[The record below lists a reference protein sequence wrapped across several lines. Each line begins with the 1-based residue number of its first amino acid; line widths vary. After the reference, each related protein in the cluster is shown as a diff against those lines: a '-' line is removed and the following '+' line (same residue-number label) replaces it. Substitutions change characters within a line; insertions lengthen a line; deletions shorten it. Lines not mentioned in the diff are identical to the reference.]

1 MMILTLLALT
11 ALQGAVTAM
20 PQQATEARIEASSAE
35 PFVAKGLLL
44 YRRQQFQAARRA
56 FQQAVEADSSN
67 AAAHFY
73 LAYTL
78 YKIGEP
84 TKRVTPEKVE
94 ARAEFARAFELDRSF
109 RPTWPW

>member
-1 MMILTLLALT
+1 MIIPTLLAWT
-11 ALQGAVTAM
+11 ALQGAATAT
-20 PQQATEARIEASSAE
+20 PQQAIEAQVERPAAE
-35 PFVAKGLLL
+35 PFIARGLGL
-44 YRRQQFQAARRA
+44 YRQLHFQAARRA
-56 FQQAVEADSSN
+56 FQQAVEADPSN

-84 TKRVTPEKVE
+84 TKRLTPEKVE
-94 ARAEFARAFELDRSF
+94 ARVEFARAFELDHSF